1 MLMDQLEQM
10 ERLHLAALVV
20 LAAAVLHMLLGRAV
34 LVEILAL
41 PVLLVEIMHHTLL
54 IQHMAQEP
62 EVLPEQQEMLVI
74 RDLVFLAI
82 I

>member
-1 MLMDQLEQM
+1 V
-10 ERLHLAALVV
+10 APVALVAVEQELLLV
-20 LAAAVLHMLLGRAV
+20 LADQE
-34 LVEILAL
+34 EIL
-41 PVLLVEIMHHTLL
+41 VLLVRPEETTQHMRS

>member
-1 MLMDQLEQM
+1 
-10 ERLHLAALVV
+10 LAALVV
-20 LAAAVLHMLLGRAV
+20 LAAAVLHILLDRAV

-41 PVLLVEIMHHTLL
+41 PVLLAEITLDMHS